1 MRKNWRTGITAL
13 TVLIVLTHV
22 AICSAE
28 TPQKM
33 NYQAMLTDDSD
44 HPLIN
49 QPVTIEFSI
58 WDAENGGGSA
68 LWSESH
74 STTTNWIG
82 VVSVVLG
89 SVNPISVEFGSP
101 RWLQVV
107 VDGETLNPR
116 REMVGASYAL
126 YDERG
131 GTGDGHSLDAS
142 DGLPLDA
149 LYVDNY
155 GNVGVGTTSPQ
166 ADLQVNQELMVG
178 STTSSGKLTVGSGT
192 GCASVFDG
200 GATGNNSVALPM
212 GAIGSYEIVDEAGVA
227 NSTEGGGADL
237 LGGMQSLAVRSL
249 SAPSDGYM
257 LAMGTVQVALE
268 HPGGGVSSTVRV
280 GVTDEYPGYPA
291 NQDSYI
297 KVPGNAGSG
306 DYHHTV
312 TVHGLFQMSAGQAKT
327 INLYLNR
334 ISGSNGYYRNVQLTL
349 AFFPT
354 AYGTIEPMGAP
365 AMADDEKDLLQIMDA
380 IPDPVPAVQG
390 ETSDDEMALLL
401 QELMARVEELEN
413 R

>member
-1 MRKNWRTGITAL
+1 MTVL
-13 TVLIVLTHV
+13 TVLIVLMHV
-22 AICSAE
+22 ALCAAE
-28 TPQKM
+28 TPKKM
-33 NYQAMLTDDSD
+33 NYQAMLTDDND
-44 HPLIN
+44 QPLIN
-49 QPVTIEFSI
+49 QPVLVGFSI
-58 WDAENGGGSA
+58 WDAENGGGSP

-74 STTTNWIG
+74 NTATNWIG

-89 SVNPISVEFGSP
+89 SVNPIDIEFGAP
-101 RWLQVV
+101 RWLQIE

-149 LYVDNY
+149 LFVDNM
-155 GNVGVGTTSPQ
+155 GNVGVGTTSPL
-166 ADLQVNQELMVG
+166 ADLHVKQEMQVG
-178 STTSSGKLTVGSGT
+178 SSSTAGQLTIGSNT

-200 GATGNNSVALPM
+200 GATGNSSVALPM
-212 GAIGSYEIVDEAGVA
+212 GSIGSYEIVDEAGVA
-227 NSTEGGGADL
+227 SSTDGGGADL
-237 LGGMQSLAVRSL
+237 AGGTQSLAVRSL
-249 SAPSDGYM
+249 TAPANGYM
-257 LAMGTVQVALE
+257 LAMATVQIALE

-297 KVPGNAGSG
+297 KVPGNAGAG

-327 INLYLNR
+327 INLYVNR

-365 AMADDEKDLLQIMDA
+365 ARADDEMDLSEIMDEV
-380 IPDPVPAVQG
+380 PDPDPAVR
-390 ETSDDEMALLL
+390 TTASDDETAQLL
-401 QELMARVEELEN
+401 QELIARVDELE
-413 R
+413 RR